1 MKKELLEKAKVMLSK
16 IETILGAEKPLEMAK
31 EAKLQ
36 DGTIVASPSAEFEA
50 GAELF
55 VISEEGAVPAPDGEH
70 TLEDGTIVVVSE
82 GKITEVKEYEE
93 DMNAEL
99 ASTIASLSERLTA
112 LEEKYNASNE
122 ENTSLKAELAKVQDE
137 LKTSKEEVVKLSKS
151 GAAKSVKKLELSKE
165 RSNEKDPLLD
175 KPVAKMTTA
184 ERIRYNRLKDA
195 EK

>member
-16 IETILGAEKPLEMAK
+16 IETILSGEKPLEMAK

-36 DGTIVASPSAEFEA
+36 DGTIVASPSAEFEV

-82 GKITEVKEYEE
+82 GKITEIKEYEE
-93 DMNAEL
+93 DMSAEL

-112 LEEKYNASNE
+112 LEEKYNAANT
-122 ENTSLKAELAKVQDE
+122 ENTSLKAELAQVKSE
-137 LKTSKEEVVKLSKS
+137 LSASKEEVVKLSKS
-151 GAAKSVKKLELSKE
+151 PSTKSVKKVELAKDKNE
-165 RSNEKDPLLD
+165 RDPLLD
-175 KPVAKMTTA
+175 KPYGKMTTA
-184 ERIRYNRLKDA
+184 EKIRFNRLQ